1 MLRASILT
9 AGVWLGFLAASW
21 AIATVNFRTADRVAG
36 AEAGAEVTARLAPM
50 APEDRRMV
58 LRHLAAEI
66 NRWMF
71 RAWSTVQIGLGLALA
86 AFAWRLGGVP
96 RALAVAALLLV
107 LGQAFGL
114 TGQITSV
121 GRGIDFLPRPL
132 PPALARHFGLLHGAY
147 ALLDL
152 AKGAVLA
159 ALSIVLL
166 RRP

>member
-21 AIATVNFRTADRVAG
+21 AMATVNFRTADRVAG
-36 AEAGAEVTARLAPM
+36 AGAGAEVTARLAPM
-50 APEDRRMV
+50 APADRRMV

-71 RAWSTVQIGLGLALA
+71 RAWATVQIGLGLALLA
-86 AFAWRLGGVP
+86 LAWRLGGVP
-96 RALAVAALLLV
+96 RALAGAALLLV
-107 LGQAFGL
+107 LVQAFGL
-114 TGQITSV
+114 AGPITSV

-132 PPALARHFGLLHGAY
+132 PPALARQFGLLHGAY

-152 AKGAVLA
+152 AKAAVLV

>member
-21 AIATVNFRTADRVAG
+21 AMATVNFRTADRVAG
-36 AEAGAEVTARLAPM
+36 PEARAEVTARLAPL

-71 RAWSTVQIGLGLALA
+71 RAWSAVQIGLGLALLA
-86 AFAWRLGGVP
+86 LAWRLGGVP
-96 RALAVAALLLV
+96 RSLAGVALLLV
-107 LGQAFGL
+107 LVQAFGL
-114 TGQITSV
+114 AGSITSV

-132 PPALARHFGLLHGAY
+132 PPAVARQFGLLHGAY
-147 ALLDL
+147 AVVDL
-152 AKGAVLA
+152 AKAAVLV
-159 ALSIVLL
+159 ALSTVLL